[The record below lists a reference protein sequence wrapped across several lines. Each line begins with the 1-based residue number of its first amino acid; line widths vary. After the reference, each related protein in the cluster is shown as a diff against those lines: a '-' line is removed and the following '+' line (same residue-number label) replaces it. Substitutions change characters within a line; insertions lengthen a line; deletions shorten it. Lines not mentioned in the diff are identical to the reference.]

1 MPVSDNADSCASPSA
16 LVIFFESKIQR
27 WTLQQAA
34 EASEVFGHR

>member
-1 MPVSDNADSCASPSA
+1 MPATDNPIPTPSPSA

-34 EASEVFGHR
+34 EASEVFGYR